1 MDLSKRGD
9 TFVLECHCGR
19 YNLSFCDHGTAL
31 TGTVSCPMCGA
42 VAQWRELLAAGSA
55 PKPEVEAHVESD
67 RS

>member
-19 YNLSFCDHGTAL
+19 YNLSFCDHGTEL

-42 VAQWRELLAAGSA
+42 VAPWRELLAASVMSERTA
-55 PKPEVEAHVESD
+55 EARIEED
-67 RS
+67 

>member
-19 YNLSFCDHGTAL
+19 YNLSFCDHGTEL

-42 VAQWRELLAAGSA
+42 VAPWRELLAAGVTQA
-55 PKPEVEAHVESD
+55 RVAESRIEED
-67 RS
+67 